1 MARKRK
7 IKSAISFANRQTHGR
22 TPCVDP
28 RPAGVASIVLLLAFG
43 AASALAQVAQPLRII
58 VPFATGGPT
67 DIGARVIAPYLG
79 DLTKRTVLVDNKPGA
94 TGAIGTEL
102 VARAPADGATILF
115 GTSSSMGS
123 SPAIL
128 PNLPYNVIKDFM
140 AVGVVAPVDNVLVVH
155 PSVPADN
162 VRKLVAYARANP
174 RKIAYGSSGIGS
186 TYHLGSELFAAQT
199 GTQLTHVPYK
209 GAGPAAQDLLA
220 GHIQMMMD
228 ALNSAAPNVKAGKV
242 KALAIASLKRN
253 PDLPDVPTLAEQ
265 GVTGGEFHQW
275 IAFFLP
281 ANTPRTVVDKLN
293 ADLNRVLANPEVKD
307 KFAKLGMQAAPGTA
321 DELAATLRADLAR
334 WTKVVQDANIRTE

>member
-1 MARKRK
+1 MTF
-7 IKSAISFANRQTHGR
+7 AISFASRPSDQR
-22 TPCVDP
+22 RPCIAP
-28 RPAGVASIVLLLAFG
+28 RPTGVAGVVFLLVFG

-79 DLTKRTVLVDNKPGA
+79 DITKRTVLVDNKPGA

-123 SPAIL
+123 SPAIS

-140 AVGVVAPVDNVLVVH
+140 AVGVVATVDNVLVVH
-155 PSVPADN
+155 PSVPAGN
-162 VRKLVAYARANP
+162 VRELVAYARANP

-281 ANTPRTVVDKLN
+281 ANTPKAVVDKLN
-293 ADLNRVLANPEVKD
+293 TDLNRVLANPEVKD
-307 KFAKLGMQAAPGTA
+307 KFAKLGMQAAPGA
-321 DELAATLRADLAR
+321 PDELAATLRADLAR
-334 WTKVVQDANIRTE
+334 WTRVVRDANIKTE